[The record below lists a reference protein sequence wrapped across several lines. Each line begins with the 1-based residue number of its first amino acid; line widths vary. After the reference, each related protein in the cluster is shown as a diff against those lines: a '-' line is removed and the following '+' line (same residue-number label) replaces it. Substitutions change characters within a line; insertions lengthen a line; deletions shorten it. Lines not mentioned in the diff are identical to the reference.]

1 MIFIHL
7 RNFSEK
13 ELFVDTN
20 QTEENEFPVLLM
32 DWVDGLGLSEYIS
45 RNYDN
50 REKMANLY
58 NNIQDMI
65 EWLLTSHLAHGDLK
79 PDNIIVTADGN
90 IVLIDYD
97 GMFVPSMQGQYSRD
111 LGTPQFQYKCRTI
124 SDFNEYIDDYAGI
137 YLTLI
142 IKLIL
147 KFRK

>member
-1 MIFIHL
+1 MSGIHKKH
-7 RNFSEK
+7 FVSTSYYEK

-65 EWLLTSHLAHGDLK
+65 EWLLTSHLAHGDL
-79 PDNIIVTADGN
+79 N
-90 IVLIDYD
+90 L
-97 GMFVPSMQGQYSRD
+97 
-111 LGTPQFQYKCRTI
+111 TI
-124 SDFNEYIDDYAGI
+124 
-137 YLTLI
+137 
-142 IKLIL
+142 
-147 KFRK
+147 